1 MGVGVREGVEV
12 GVPGVGDEIVV
23 GAGVDVRVGVAVGAG
38 VGERVGVRV
47 TDGVGVGP
55 AGVGVRLAVGEG
67 IGISPVKIRMCSS
80 AISRITRSGHSR
92 AKIHS
97 QF

>member
-1 MGVGVREGVEV
+1 MGVGVREGVGVEV

-23 GAGVDVRVGVAVGAG
+23 GAGVDVRVGVAVGVG
-38 VGERVGVRV
+38 VGERAGI
-47 TDGVGVGP
+47 DGVGVGP
-55 AGVGVRLAVGEG
+55 AGVDVRLAVGEG
-67 IGISPVKIRMCSS
+67 TGISPVKIRMCSS
-80 AISRITRSGHSR
+80 AISRMIRSGHSN